1 MNPILLEVIGTTVQE
16 VKEAA
21 LHGADRIELITAFS
35 EGGLTPSLGLVE
47 EAIASVSIPVNVM
60 VRPHSRSF
68 VYDADDRATIVRDTR
83 LLRETGAN
91 AIVFG
96 ALTPEGKVDVD
107 LLERVLEAAGDLPL
121 TFHRAIDMSADLLQA
136 LDVLLAYPQVTTVL
150 TSGGQPSALQGLSC
164 IQSMVRQAAGSN
176 LGILAGSGLTAE
188 TVVDFAREAG
198 VKQVH
203 FGSNVRIGGHA
214 LAPIDPERLRAL
226 RSSLNT
232 ITV

>member
-1 MNPILLEVIGTTVQE
+1 MNSILLEVIGTTVQE

-35 EGGLTPSLGLVE
+35 EGGLTPSLGLIE
-47 EAIASVSIPVNVM
+47 EAVASVSIPVNVM

-68 VYDADDRATIVRDTR
+68 VYDKDDQATILRDIR
-83 LLRETGAN
+83 LIRETGAN

-96 ALTPEGKVDVD
+96 ALTPEGKVDD
-107 LLERVLEAAGDLPL
+107 ELLERVLDAAGEIPL
-121 TFHRAIDMSADLLQA
+121 TFHRAIDQSSDLLQA

-150 TSGGQPSALQGLSC
+150 TSGGEPSALQGLAC
-164 IQSMVRQAAGSN
+164 IQAMVQAAGSS
-176 LGILAGSGLTAE
+176 LEILAGSGLTAE
-188 TVVDFAREAG
+188 SVVDFVRKAG

-226 RSSLNT
+226 RASLNT

>member
-68 VYDADDRATIVRDTR
+68 VYDADDRATIVRDIR

-91 AIVFG
+91 AMFL
-96 ALTPEGKVDVD
+96 ARL
-107 LLERVLEAAGDLPL
+107 
-121 TFHRAIDMSADLLQA
+121 HRK
-136 LDVLLAYPQVTTVL
+136 
-150 TSGGQPSALQGLSC
+150 G
-164 IQSMVRQAAGSN
+164 R
-176 LGILAGSGLTAE
+176 
-188 TVVDFAREAG
+188 
-198 VKQVH
+198 
-203 FGSNVRIGGHA
+203 
-214 LAPIDPERLRAL
+214 
-226 RSSLNT
+226 
-232 ITV
+232 